1 MLFILV
7 YFSTKNISFKNIFLF
22 FFIPFF
28 IIILFFLFVLDDTFI
43 NNEGGRGSLGN
54 LEVRAKLWF
63 YGIKILSISP
73 IFGTFPGNY
82 FEGLI
87 SVGYDYTLMSMHSFY
102 LQVAVEWGLLLGG
115 LLILFPLITIYL
127 TFKNLKLLLIYND
140 NQNTLKVFTITCGI
154 ASIIYYLHGLTEVI
168 PLIFIFIP
176 LGINIS
182 LIINH

>member
-1 MLFILV
+1 M
-7 YFSTKNISFKNIFLF
+7 
-22 FFIPFF
+22 
-28 IIILFFLFVLDDTFI
+28 
-43 NNEGGRGSLGN
+43 
-54 LEVRAKLWF
+54 RAKLWF
-63 YGIKILSISP
+63 YRNKNFIYKSNIRYIS
-73 IFGTFPGNY
+73 GNY

-182 LIINH
+182 INNLIISK